1 MEAWYRFVRNF
12 KDESERPYITEK
24 FCQQIFQELKHS
36 KVREKKKFA
45 ERTGTEF
52 DAWTLKLEDTYP
64 KELVRTILA
73 DDDFWKVTLKVTGVL

>member
-1 MEAWYRFVRNF
+1 MEAWYTKLRNF

-24 FCQQIFQELKHS
+24 FCQQIFHELNRS
-36 KVREKKKFA
+36 KIREKKKFV

-64 KELVRTILA
+64 KELVRTILG
-73 DDDFWKVTLKVTGVL
+73 DDDFWKLTLKVTGVL